1 MSEIVTNIK
10 TYYRVFLMGS
20 VFEKC
25 LKKSA
30 DQQKRKQEKEPAHKR
45 KSKEERRSGEKEVN
59 RGTLEAAL
67 DGPQNPLDR
76 KTR

>member
-1 MSEIVTNIK
+1 
-10 TYYRVFLMGS
+10 MGS

-25 LKKSA
+25 FKKSA
-30 DQQKRKQEKEPAHKR
+30 DQEKRKQEKGPAPKR
-45 KSKEERRSGEKEVN
+45 KSEEERRSGEKEVN